1 MLLGLVGWVR
11 VGLDQTGGLNS
22 AMFSAGSEKP
32 FFPGR
37 VRACQA
43 MSGRVELCATDL
55 KIQLLELRLLP
66 ARKKTSWIKTVSK
79 PSKIGNSFEN
89 HTKNQKTNFVALVNH
104 T

>member
-1 MLLGLVGWVR
+1 MLLELVGWVR

-55 KIQLLELRLLP
+55 KIQLLVPSP
-66 ARKKTSWIKTVSK
+66 ARAQKKLLDK
-79 PSKIGNSFEN
+79 NREQ
-89 HTKNQKTNFVALVNH
+89 TK
-104 T
+104 